1 VTTGAP
7 EPIVIAPPDT
17 TSMEHEGEGK
27 SEGESLEDIC
37 KIDPA
42 ACPKL
47 DMEKEAAKTIVV
59 DEQLSQAEAK
69 VYAVQQSAGAGG
81 PEILLTG
88 PLAGAPAVRKIRS
101 GGLFSQ
107 APAPPPPTPPSAIPV
122 KPAEAAQPELYDIE
136 AKTRIEVA
144 DVAKARKDVLALAR
158 SVGGQVMNEAVEDNA
173 NSQGASLSLRIPAE
187 RVFLFCDLLEQVGKV
202 TSSSLESKEV
212 SKKLADTEVLQR
224 NLEQTLRRYEELLA
238 KATTVADTIQIEA
251 QLMRI
256 RTALDRVR
264 SDLEWAKGRVER
276 STVYVTLALASTA
289 APLDPQPKLHP
300 GLRLPLLYDV
310 PPGDSPVSSA
320 VYAGGGL
327 SIAWPR
333 VFSADLDLLTSLE
346 KNRSG
351 TVDFY
356 VVTVG
361 TELYSDLLGGGTRT
375 FLNPYIG
382 FRAGFA
388 HAPNQSFVPLGGTL
402 GVDLYKTNGVLLAVE
417 TRAYALVARE
427 EGADFALEPALT
439 VNVAY

>member
-1 VTTGAP
+1 MARGLAMFLLVPLATFGAACSTTAEYRLPARSAAP
-7 EPIVIAPPDT
+7 EPIVIAAPET
-17 TSMEHEGEGK
+17 YSMDQKDEAKAEGEG
-27 SEGESLEDIC
+27 LEDIC

-42 ACPKL
+42 ACPNL
-47 DMEKEAAKTIVV
+47 DMEKEAERSLVA
-59 DEQLSQAEAK
+59 DEQVSQEEAK
-69 VYAVQQSAGAGG
+69 IYAVQQLSERGG
-81 PEILLTG
+81 PEIQLTG
-88 PLAGAPAVRKIRS
+88 PLAGAPAVRKLRS
-101 GGLFSQ
+101 GGLFSS
-107 APAPPPPTPPSAIPV
+107 APTPAPPTPPSAIPV
-122 KPAEAAQPELYDIE
+122 KPAQASQAQPELYDIE
-136 AKTRIEVA
+136 AKTRIEVT

-187 RVFLFCDLLEQVGKV
+187 RVYLFCDLLEQVGKV

-212 SKKLADTEVLQR
+212 SRKLADTEVLQR

-238 KATTVADTIQIEA
+238 KATTVAETIQVEA

-300 GLRLPLLYDV
+300 GLRVPLLYDI
-310 PPGDSPVSSA
+310 PPGDSPVSPA
-320 VYAGGGL
+320 LYAGGGI

-333 VFSADLDLLTSLE
+333 VFSVDLDLLTSLE
-346 KNRSG
+346 ENRSG
-351 TVDFY
+351 TIDFY
-356 VVTVG
+356 VFTVG

-388 HAPNQSFVPLGGTL
+388 HAPNQSFLPLGGTL
-402 GVDLYKTNGVLLAVE
+402 GVDVYKTNGVL
-417 TRAYALVARE
+417 
-427 EGADFALEPALT
+427 
-439 VNVAY
+439 